1 MTTTLEI
8 IFAAGCAL
16 LAYAY
21 FVFPLILI
29 LLAAASRPDTADKSA
44 AGGADSAAWPSIS
57 VLVAAYNEEGVI
69 AEKVRNF
76 LASDYPGPSEII
88 IVSDG
93 STDRTADVVRELAGD
108 RVRMVELPARSGKG
122 VAINTAVP
130 MARGDLLAFTDANT
144 FFAAD
149 TLRELARPFAD
160 PRIGLVTGC
169 TRYPDGSLGS
179 AYQRYEQ
186 MLKQLESKIGTI
198 ATADGAIYA
207 MRRRLWREH
216 DPALIN
222 DFLHPM
228 MIGSEGFDAILA
240 PGAVCFEEFDIGNE
254 FRRQVRM
261 VSQAARV
268 YFAMM
273 PVMLRRGA
281 WRSAFVVTSHKFL
294 RWLTA
299 LILLLL
305 LGTTIALAPSG
316 HFYQSALA
324 SEVLFALLALAGAV
338 GLSAGGAAT
347 LAYRFVE
354 LTWAQ
359 TVGLWQFFR
368 GQVPV
373 VWQPRGS
380 EGD

>member
-1 MTTTLEI
+1 MKTGLEI
-8 IFAAGCAL
+8 MFVAGCGL

-21 FVFPLILI
+21 LIYPLVVI
-29 LLAAASRPDTADKSA
+29 LLAIVLRPSATHEPFA
-44 AGGADSAAWPSIS
+44 AGIDSNAWPSIS
-57 VLVAAYNEEGVI
+57 VLVAAYNEERVI

-76 LASDYPGPSEII
+76 LASDYPGPSEIMV
-88 IVSDG
+88 VSDG
-93 STDRTADVVRELAGD
+93 STDRTADIVRELACE
-108 RVRMVELPARSGKG
+108 RVRLLELPARSGKG
-122 VAINTAVP
+122 AAINAAVP
-130 MARGDLLAFTDANT
+130 RAHGDLLAFTDANT
-144 FFAAD
+144 FFTAD
-149 TLRELARPFAD
+149 TLRELTRPFAD
-160 PRIGLVTGC
+160 PKIGLVTGC

-186 MLKQLESKIGTI
+186 MLKGLESRIGTI

-228 MIGSEGFDAILA
+228 MIGSEGFDAVLA
-240 PGAVCFEEFDIGNE
+240 PSAVCFEEFDIGNE

-273 PVMLRRGA
+273 PMMMRRGA

-299 LILLLL
+299 LILLLV

-316 HFYQSALA
+316 HLYQSALA
-324 SEVLFALLALAGAV
+324 SEALFALLAIAGAI
-338 GLSAGGAAT
+338 GLSVGGAAT

-368 GQVPV
+368 GRVPV

>member
-160 PRIGLVTGC
+160 PRIGLVT
-169 TRYPDGSLGS
+169 
-179 AYQRYEQ
+179 
-186 MLKQLESKIGTI
+186 
-198 ATADGAIYA
+198 
-207 MRRRLWREH
+207 
-216 DPALIN
+216 
-222 DFLHPM
+222 
-228 MIGSEGFDAILA
+228 
-240 PGAVCFEEFDIGNE
+240 
-254 FRRQVRM
+254 
-261 VSQAARV
+261 
-268 YFAMM
+268 
-273 PVMLRRGA
+273 
-281 WRSAFVVTSHKFL
+281 
-294 RWLTA
+294 
-299 LILLLL
+299 
-305 LGTTIALAPSG
+305 
-316 HFYQSALA
+316 
-324 SEVLFALLALAGAV
+324 
-338 GLSAGGAAT
+338 
-347 LAYRFVE
+347 
-354 LTWAQ
+354 
-359 TVGLWQFFR
+359 
-368 GQVPV
+368 
-373 VWQPRGS
+373 
-380 EGD
+380 